1 MLIVQSKNKDNTEG
15 VIIYRRVKDMR
26 GINIIGYCEILIL
39 FITVYYLK
47 AEWNSLNL
55 NIFQS
60 LQQPLKLIKK
70 INKKKMPEIKLIIST
85 IKFTKMKLGKE
96 VRRNKIVN
104 SKWLLKP
111 KHLNKHNK
119 NNLQKISIYML
130 DNHSCVEK
138 QAPFILFV
146 RNKL

>member
-26 GINIIGYCEILIL
+26 GINIIDYCEILIL

-70 INKKKMPEIKLIIST
+70 INKKKCQ
-85 IKFTKMKLGKE
+85 
-96 VRRNKIVN
+96 R
-104 SKWLLKP
+104 
-111 KHLNKHNK
+111 
-119 NNLQKISIYML
+119 
-130 DNHSCVEK
+130 
-138 QAPFILFV
+138 
-146 RNKL
+146 